1 MAAAVLFVVTVPT
14 EEEEEELKQEFIN
27 RKYDLKS
34 VHADSVTIAGNSLKG
49 NVEVVGDNN
58 NISKSRTPSTAVLV
72 PTPNNNT
79 TTSVTT
85 TTTTTKS
92 NGIERKAPL
101 ATSED
106 TNSITNKSINSEKV
120 IGNNGGG
127 ATASNAENDTTATAS
142 TTTTPNQYGTFPK
155 RRRKSEH
162 VLKNLEGVLKNA
174 CIGGSLKSINT
185 HTPVS

>member
-34 VHADSVTIAGNSLKG
+34 VNADSVTIAGISLKG
-49 NVEVVGDNN
+49 NVEAVGDNN

-72 PTPNNNT
+72 PTPNNNN
-79 TTSVTT
+79 TTSV

-127 ATASNAENDTTATAS
+127 ATASNAENDTTAAA